1 MGCCLGVDCM
11 DRPDPSPI
19 APDHL
24 VQFYD
29 EDAALIATVAEYI
42 GFGLAT
48 DRNCL
53 VIATKDHRDALDVR
67 LRDAGLDL
75 SAAQAAGQYVA
86 VDAADTLACIEVG
99 DGADPQRF
107 MEVVGSLFGRL
118 RPGRP
123 IRVFGEMVGRLLAR
137 GRSEAT
143 LRLETLWNELGATRT
158 FELLCAYPLAQLGG
172 RGLAHPIAEI
182 CARHSRVIPAGGAPG
197 RGEQDERLR
206 TLVSLQRQA
215 SSLQAE
221 VTERSAIESTLR
233 TVKDELEVQVQ
244 DLRRLHETAVRLTG
258 NLEVESVLR
267 EVLQAAMAVPGTSLG
282 LLSLCEPEGPG
293 LALAVHAG
301 FTPQFLDEV
310 RHVPPGGGACGT
322 AFAERRQVVVEDVTT
337 DPVFAPYRAAAESA
351 GFRSCH
357 STPLF
362 TRRGDIVGVLS
373 VFFPRPRRPSEREL
387 RLMDLHARIAA
398 DAIENARLHQRLQ
411 RELED
416 RKQSLAREHI
426 ARAEAESAN
435 RMKDE
440 FLATVS
446 HELRTP
452 LNAILG
458 WAHILRVGAPDEAT
472 MARGMEVIERNAQTQ
487 AQLVEDILDASRVI
501 TGGLR
506 LTRGRVDLAAV
517 INTATD
523 SVRLGAEGKGIE
535 LAVVLDP
542 AARQISGDASRLQQM
557 VWNLLSNAIKFTSPG
572 GRVEIRLARIDG
584 YAQIQVTDTGEG
596 IAPQFLPFIFDR
608 FRQADSTIT
617 RRHGGLGL
625 GLAIVRH
632 LAELHEG
639 TAEAES
645 AGEGY
650 GATFT
655 IRLPLG
661 ATAEAARPVAAGAPA
676 PLRGAQLL
684 VVDDDQDALDMLS
697 MLLGEAGASV
707 RTATS
712 AAEALALL
720 RWIRPHVLLSD
731 LAMPDED
738 GYSLIRSLRTIERH
752 GGRRTPAVALT
763 AYVRVQDRAR
773 AVDAGFDVFVEKPV
787 DPDELVS
794 VIAGLLDSRAQ
805 RPMRDARPDLEQA

>member
-1 MGCCLGVDCM
+1 M

-19 APDHL
+19 ASEHL

-29 EDAALIATVAEYI
+29 EDAALIDSLVDYVAT
-42 GFGLAT
+42 GLAT
-48 DRNCL
+48 DRSCL
-53 VIATKDHRDALDVR
+53 VIATRDHRDALDER

-75 SAAQAAGQYVA
+75 SAAQATGQYVA
-86 VDAADTLACIEVG
+86 VDAAETLARIEV
-99 DGADPQRF
+99 DHGADPRRF
-107 MEVVGSLFGRL
+107 AEVVGALFGRL
-118 RPGRP
+118 RPDRP
-123 IRVFGEMVGRLLAR
+123 IRVFGEMVGLLLTR

-143 LRLETLWNELGATRT
+143 LRLETLWNELGATRA

-172 RGLAHPIAEI
+172 RDLAHPIVEI
-182 CARHSRVIPAGGAPG
+182 CARHSRVIPAGGTAE
-197 RGEQDERLR
+197 RGGEDEGLR
-206 TLVSLQRQA
+206 AIASLQRQ
-215 SSLQAE
+215 
-221 VTERSAIESTLR
+221 VTERDAIESALR
-233 TVKDELEVQVQ
+233 AVKDELEVQVQ
-244 DLRRLHETAVRLTG
+244 DLRRLHEMAVRLTG
-258 NLEVESVLR
+258 NLDVESVLR
-267 EVLQAAMAVPGTSLG
+267 EVLEAAIAMPGTSQG
-282 LLSLCEPEGPG
+282 LLSLCEPGGRG
-293 LALAVHAG
+293 LALAVQAG
-301 FTPQFLDEV
+301 LPREFLAEV
-310 RHVPPGGGACGT
+310 GHVPPGGGACGT

-337 DPVFAPYRAAAESA
+337 DPVFASYRRAAEHA

-373 VFFPRPRRPSEREL
+373 VFFPGPRRPAEREL

-398 DAIENARLHQRLQ
+398 DAIENARLHHRLQ
-411 RELED
+411 QELED

-458 WAHILRVGAPDEAT
+458 WAHILRAGAPDEAT
-472 MARGMEVIERNAQTQ
+472 VARGVEVIERNAQTQ

-501 TGGLR
+501 TGSLR
-506 LTRGRVDLAAV
+506 LTRGPVDLAAV

-523 SVRLGAEGKGIE
+523 SVRLSAEAKGIE
-535 LAVVLDP
+535 LVVVVDP
-542 AARQISGDASRLQQM
+542 AARQISGDAGRLQQM
-557 VWNLLSNAIKFTSPG
+557 VWNLLSNAIKFTSRG
-572 GRVEIRLARIDG
+572 GRVEIRLARTDG
-584 YAQIQVTDTGEG
+584 HAQIQVTDTGEG

-639 TAEAES
+639 TVHAES
-645 AGEGY
+645 AGEGC
-650 GATFT
+650 GSTFM
-655 IRLPLG
+655 IRLPVG
-661 ATAEAARPVAAGAPA
+661 AGPVARPADSASPGAAA
-676 PLRGAQLL
+676 PLQGVQLL

-697 MLLGEAGASV
+697 EAGASV

-712 AAEALALL
+712 AAEALTLL
-720 RWIRPHVLLSD
+720 RWIRPDVLLSD

-738 GYSLIRSLRTIERH
+738 GYSLIRSLRALERQN
-752 GGRRTPAVALT
+752 GRRTPAVALT

-787 DPDELVS
+787 DPDELLS
-794 VIAGLLDSRAQ
+794 VIGGLVDSGARRPRGADSR
-805 RPMRDARPDLEQA
+805 RT